1 MIFLFINL
9 KKAHIET
16 TVGRGFLFLCFMKTP
31 YIAYPVFSMFLPPT
45 LLFRCLISFAKCVIG
60 PHLRYCL

>member
-16 TVGRGFLFLCFMKTP
+16 TVGRGFLFLYFMKTP
-31 YIAYPVFSMFLPPT
+31 YILYPVFQCFYLPPFFFVALF
-45 LLFRCLISFAKCVIG
+45 LLLNV
-60 PHLRYCL
+60 